1 MGGPLSLISTREAIM
16 SATFKAYQI
25 TKDDDRQNLSF
36 TELTEEDLMD
46 GDVTVKVEYST
57 LNYKDGLAL
66 TGNAPVVRR
75 FPLTPGIDFA
85 GTVVASTNPR
95 FNENDKVILNG
106 FGVGEV
112 HSGGYG
118 EIARVSGDWLIAKP
132 EGLTSRQ
139 AMAVGTAGYTAMLC
153 VLALEDHGIKA
164 GNGTILIT
172 GAAGGVGSVAL
183 LLLSKLGFRVA
194 AVTGRP
200 EEADYLSSLG
210 AAEIL
215 DRQHFSEKARPLG
228 KELWA
233 GAVDVAGGN
242 TLANVLSQTCY
253 GGAVAACG
261 LAESMDLPTSVAP
274 FILRGVALYG
284 IDSVMAPLQK
294 REQAWQRVVDD
305 LDLDRL
311 ETMINEISLD
321 DLPAA
326 ASAIM
331 AGSVRGRTV
340 VKIG

>member
-1 MGGPLSLISTREAIM
+1 M
-16 SATFKAYQI
+16 SETFKAYQI
-25 TKDDDRQNLSF
+25 TKDDDGQKLSF
-36 TELTEEDLMD
+36 TELTDDDLMD

-66 TGNAPVVRR
+66 TGSAPVVRR

-85 GTVVASTNPR
+85 GKVINSTNPR
-95 FNENDKVILNG
+95 FKENDEVILNG

-118 EIARVSGDWLIAKP
+118 EIARVKGDWLITKP
-132 EGLTSRQ
+132 EGLSSRQ

-153 VLALEDHGIKA
+153 VLALENHGIKP
-164 GNGTILIT
+164 GDGSILVT

-183 LLLSKLGFRVA
+183 LLLNKLGYQIT

-200 EEADYLSSLG
+200 EEADYLTSLG

-215 DRQHFSEKARPLG
+215 DRQQFSEKPRPLS
-228 KELWA
+228 KELWS
-233 GAVDVAGGN
+233 GSVDVAGGN
-242 TLANVLSQTCY
+242 TLANVISQTCY

-261 LAESMDLPTSVAP
+261 LAESMALPSSVAP
-274 FILRGVALYG
+274 FILRGVTLYG
-284 IDSVMAPLQK
+284 IDSVMASLEK
-294 REQAWQRVVDD
+294 REQAWQRVVED

-311 ETMINEISLD
+311 ESMINDISLSE
-321 DLPAA
+321 LPDAA
-326 ASAIM
+326 AAIM

-340 VKIG
+340 VKVG